1 MREIEASPM
10 WPTFLMCAL
19 WHRDCTQFPD
29 LVFLSIG
36 GTQINYVLAVSVL
49 FPVLFGVVAT
59 AAAGGT
65 FIEIGGITQSAPAG
79 SDLNRR
85 IDKPQTGLGN
95 LSVPDTT
102 KRDSSLG
109 GGGLPVSTGG
119 HSLVPD
125 QKTAIDK
132 QQQQTGGGGTT
143 LPFSNSGTFPTGPT
157 TTGQPPN
164 QFCSSADV
172 TIGERHQSNLHCPN
186 TVGGTVKQ

>member
-1 MREIEASPM
+1 V
-10 WPTFLMCAL
+10 
-19 WHRDCTQFPD
+19 
-29 LVFLSIG
+29 VFLSIG

-65 FIEIGGITQSAPAG
+65 FIEIGGITQSAPGG
-79 SDLNRR
+79 SDQNRR

-95 LSVPDTT
+95 LSVPGTT
-102 KRDSSLG
+102 RRDNSPG

-132 QQQQTGGGGTT
+132 PQTGGGGTT
-143 LPFSNSGTFPTGPT
+143 LPFSNSGTF
-157 TTGQPPN
+157 QPPN
-164 QFCSSADV
+164 QFCSNADV
-172 TIGERHQSNLHCPN
+172 TIGESHQSKLHCSN

>member
-1 MREIEASPM
+1 V
-10 WPTFLMCAL
+10 
-19 WHRDCTQFPD
+19 
-29 LVFLSIG
+29 VFLSIG

-49 FPVLFGVVAT
+49 FPVLFGAVAT

-65 FIEIGGITQSAPAG
+65 FIEIGGITQGAPAG

-85 IDKPQTGLGN
+85 IDKSQTGLGN

-102 KRDSSLG
+102 RRDNSLG

-132 QQQQTGGGGTT
+132 LQTGGGGTT
-143 LPFSNSGTFPTGPT
+143 LPFSTNGTFPTGPT
-157 TTGQPPN
+157 NSVRART
-164 QFCSSADV
+164 
-172 TIGERHQSNLHCPN
+172 
-186 TVGGTVKQ
+186 

>member
-1 MREIEASPM
+1 M
-10 WPTFLMCAL
+10 
-19 WHRDCTQFPD
+19 
-29 LVFLSIG
+29 VFLSIG

-65 FIEIGGITQSAPAG
+65 FIEIGGITQSAQAG
-79 SDLNRR
+79 SDSNRR

-95 LSVPDTT
+95 LSIPGTT
-102 KRDSSLG
+102 RRDNSLG
-109 GGGLPVSTGG
+109 GGGLPASTGG

-132 QQQQTGGGGTT
+132 QQTGGGGTA
-143 LPFSNSGTFPTGPT
+143 LPFSNSGTF
-157 TTGQPPN
+157 QPPN
-164 QFCSSADV
+164 QFCSNADV
-172 TIGERHQSNLHCPN
+172 TIGESHQSKLHCSN

>member
-1 MREIEASPM
+1 
-10 WPTFLMCAL
+10 
-19 WHRDCTQFPD
+19 
-29 LVFLSIG
+29 LSIG
-36 GTQINYVLAVSVL
+36 GTQINYVVAVSVL

-65 FIEIGGITQSAPAG
+65 FIQIGGITQSAPAG
-79 SDLNRR
+79 SDFNRR
-85 IDKPQTGLGN
+85 IDNPQTGLAN

-102 KRDSSLG
+102 RRDNSLG
-109 GGGLPVSTGG
+109 GGGLPVST

-132 QQQQTGGGGTT
+132 PQTGGGGTT
-143 LPFSNSGTFPTGPT
+143 LPFSNSGAFPTGPT

-164 QFCSSADV
+164 QFCSNADV
-172 TIGERHQSNLHCPN
+172 TIGESHQSKLHCSN

>member
-1 MREIEASPM
+1 
-10 WPTFLMCAL
+10 MCAL
-19 WHRDCTQFPD
+19 WHRLCTQLPD
-29 LVFLSIG
+29 VVFLSIG

-79 SDLNRR
+79 SDSNRR

-102 KRDSSLG
+102 RRDNSVG
-109 GGGLPVSTGG
+109 GGGFPVSTGG

-132 QQQQTGGGGTT
+132 LQTGGGGTT
-143 LPFSNSGTFPTGPT
+143 LPFSNSGAFPTGPT
-157 TTGQPPN
+157 TTGQPPS
-164 QFCSSADV
+164 QFCSSTDV
-172 TIGERHQSNLHCPN
+172 TIGESHQSKLHCPN

>member
-19 WHRDCTQFPD
+19 WHRDCTQVPD
-29 LVFLSIG
+29 SVFLSIG
-36 GTQINYVLAVSVL
+36 GTQINYVVAVSVL

-65 FIEIGGITQSAPAG
+65 FIQIGGITQSAPAG
-79 SDLNRR
+79 SDSNRR

-102 KRDSSLG
+102 RRDNSLG

-132 QQQQTGGGGTT
+132 PQTGGGGTT
-143 LPFSNSGTFPTGPT
+143 LPFSNSGAFPTGPT

-164 QFCSSADV
+164 QFCSNADV
-172 TIGERHQSNLHCPN
+172 TIGESHQSKLHCSN